1 MMGAAYSIPDAIGNT
16 PMVRLQRLTKDI
28 EAEVLVKV
36 EYLNPS
42 GSIKDRV
49 ALRMIRDAE
58 REGHLKAGM
67 EIIEATTGNMGAALA
82 FVGAACGYPLTMY
95 VPKSVLSEERIRL
108 CQAYGAKVVRVDIED
123 VIHDSTFPKGVHGSR
138 VELIPR
144 RVCLQRE
151 RADKNVWWARQ
162 FSNPSNKLAHKD
174 GTGAEILKQ
183 TDGHIDAFITALGT
197 GGTLLGVAEALREAN
212 CKAKIVAVEPE
223 GHRTIVDGKLT
234 LPIIEGVSGGLM
246 KEIVDR
252 NIVDEVISVNEE
264 AAIQTA
270 HQLAEQEGLFCGL
283 SSGANVYAALQIA
296 RRLKK
301 GQRVVTILV
310 DSRDRY
316 LFTERLTT

>member
-1 MMGAAYSIPDAIGNT
+1 MKTARTILDSIGNT
-16 PMVRLQRLTKDI
+16 PMVRLQRLARDI
-28 EAEVLVKV
+28 DAEVLVKV

-42 GSIKDRV
+42 GSVKDRV

-58 REGHLKAGM
+58 RDGRLKKGM

-108 CQAYGAKVVRVDIED
+108 CRAYGAKVVRVDIED
-123 VIHDSTFPKGVHGSR
+123 VIHDSTFPQGVHGSR

-151 RADKNVWWARQ
+151 KTDKNVWWARQ
-162 FSNPSNKLAHKD
+162 FSNPSNRLAHKEW
-174 GTGAEILKQ
+174 TGAEILEQ
-183 TDGHIDAFITALGT
+183 TDGRLDVFVAALGT
-197 GGTLLGVAEALREAN
+197 GGTFLGVAEALREAN
-212 CKAKIVAVEPE
+212 TGAKAVAVEPE

-234 LPIIEGVSGGLM
+234 LPLIEGVSGGLM
-246 KEIVDR
+246 KELVDR
-252 NIVDEVISVNEE
+252 QMADDVMAVTEE
-264 AAIQTA
+264 DAIRTA
-270 HQLAEQEGLFCGL
+270 HELAEQEGLFCGL

-296 RRLKK
+296 KTLKK